1 MKKLHKTKKQQGFT
15 LIELMIVVA
24 IIGVLAAFAIPAYQN
39 YTKRAHASEM
49 LHASNA
55 FKTAVGV
62 CLLSSETD
70 CTDGKGGVPNGQS
83 FDKGTGDDSFSI
95 SSTVT
100 QNTIGTVDSD
110 TFISAKI
117 DGTDGKGGLP
127 AGFEVKLTPILN
139 SSGVVWNITC
149 ASTGG
154 NHADFCPAN

>member
-1 MKKLHKTKKQQGFT
+1 MKHSKQKKQQGFT

-70 CTDGKGGVPNGQS
+70 CTDGTGGVPNGQT
-83 FDKGTGDDSFSI
+83 FDKATGDDKFAI
-95 SSTVT
+95 SSSVLQTT
-100 QNTIGTVDSD
+100 LGTVDTD
-110 TFISAKI
+110 TFISATV
-117 DGTDGKGGLP
+117 DATDGKGGLP
-127 AGFEVKLTPILN
+127 AGFEVRLTPTLSN
-139 SSGVVWNITC
+139 SGVVWGVTC
-149 ASTGG
+149 NSTGG
-154 NHADFCPAN
+154 NHADFCPTN

>member
-1 MKKLHKTKKQQGFT
+1 MKQSKQKKQQGFT

-70 CTDGKGGVPNGQS
+70 CTDGTGGVPSTQS

-95 SSTVT
+95 SSSVLQTT
-100 QNTIGTVDSD
+100 LGTVDTD
-110 TFISAKI
+110 TFISATI
-117 DGTDGKGGLP
+117 DATDGKGGLP
-127 AGFEVKLTPILN
+127 AGFEVRLTPKLSN
-139 SSGVVWNITC
+139 SGVVWDVTC
-149 ASTGG
+149 NSTDG
-154 NHADFCPAN
+154 NHADFCPTN